1 MTREARD
8 PAFPLA
14 SDITKDD
21 TFHHGLT
28 SRQYAAIKLRVPHS
42 GAKWLDEM
50 IIESLRDDF
59 ALSII
64 NESLAV
70 CQTNE
75 SAAKNAYKVANAILE
90 ARK

>member
-21 TFHHGLT
+21 VFHHGLT

-50 IIESLRDDF
+50 IIESIRDDF
-59 ALSII
+59 ALAVL

-70 CQTNE
+70 CSTNA
-75 SAAKNAYKVANAILE
+75 SASENSYKVADE
-90 ARK
+90 MMKARK